1 MTQVEFENE
10 LRELRCQKVAAINAI
25 ASMQGEVKEEIASI
39 NRQIKDLLTRREKLN
54 QQRIIYSNQR
64 LEREREFGE
73 KICKFIN
80 DNQTECREF
89 ESVSDWALAK
99 ELNRR
104 GFSGNLKNDEKSPEF
119 LTTFNNKING
129 TWNDGEEQ
137 KEE

>member
-10 LRELRCQKVAAINAI
+10 LRELRCQKGAAINAI
-25 ASMQGEVKEEIASI
+25 ASMHGEVKEEIASI

-73 KICKFIN
+73 KIRKFIN
-80 DNQTECREF
+80 DNQNECREF